1 MPGMRREGY
10 KGAADH
16 WYRRRR
22 TSWGGMPMKSPVL
35 GMLSVAAGVSGV
47 LVIVRPDNG
56 LTDPASLLPLVA
68 AAAYSVSALLARRLG
83 TTESGSAM
91 ALSATAVYIVAGA
104 ITAAVLTGFDAS
116 PTTHDSL

>member
-1 MPGMRREGY
+1 LAFPLIGERVRP
-10 KGAADH
+10 
-16 WYRRRR
+16 R
-22 TSWGGMPMKSPVL
+22 SWIAIAVGF
-35 GMLSVAAGVSGV
+35 AGV

-104 ITAAVLTGFDAS
+104 ITAAVLTGIDAS
-116 PTTHDSL
+116 PTTHDSLRLLINPWVLPSLLDFG